1 MSDGKITKLTIGDS
15 SYQIDLPI
23 DADVD
28 ISQANIT
35 DTAITKSLNV
45 SSINITNDITGEANN
60 IAFTIGSKKFR
71 QTIDNVA
78 RAKYADKVTYDGRG
92 DKISDTYTRNNVIA
106 GLKTLGG
113 IKIETIPHSSYDK
126 YTVDGLNIGLNNAII
141 CLRWGALTGPT
152 SELDTSCKIN
162 FKNKEVMRAY
172 AANKT
177 TQDFCDEDNISVKLT
192 CVENSAS
199 STGFILPACIYPVK
213 TKLGTTER
221 SYAYGFGVLTTSD
234 STASLDYK
242 INYLLIGS
250 KILS

>member
-23 DADVD
+23 DADVN
-28 ISQANIT
+28 IPQANIT
-35 DTAITKSLNV
+35 NIVTTESLKV
-45 SSINITNDITGEANN
+45 STINITNNNTGEANN
-60 IAFTIGSKKFR
+60 IAFTIGSTEFS

-92 DKISDTYTRNNVIA
+92 NKISDTYIRNNVIA

-141 CLRWGALTGPT
+141 CLRWGAVTGPT

-177 TQDFCDEDNISVKLT
+177 TQDLCDEDKISIKLT
-192 CVENSAS
+192 CVENFVEKIGI
-199 STGFILPACIYPVK
+199 TLPECIYPVK
-213 TKLGTTER
+213 TRLGTTER